1 MRSLNWRVA
10 VVAAALA
17 ITGTAS
23 AQEGYVL
30 PTANRGYVMSAPTVE
45 APPAYKHTGKC
56 ADCARHFAEHSAGN
70 YWCSNC
76 QNGRNCNN
84 GSGSFKAD
92 FGFAFGPS
100 KGFFAPCG
108 PNLLPNCGTGLHRF
122 GCSKCPPTEIYGRG
136 PSAPWSHCTYDSFLN
151 H

>member
-1 MRSLNWRVA
+1 MRLLNWRVA

-23 AQEGYVL
+23 AQDGYAL
-30 PTANRGYVMSAPTVE
+30 PTANRGFVMSAPNVE
-45 APPAYKHTGKC
+45 VVAHKHEGKC
-56 ADCARHFAEHSAGN
+56 ADCVRHVAENTCGN

-84 GSGSFKAD
+84 GAGSFKAD
-92 FGFAFGPS
+92 WGFAFGPS

-108 PNLLPNCGTGLHRF
+108 PNLLPNCGGTGTNRF
-122 GCSKCPPTEIYGRG
+122 DCGKCRTPIYGRG